1 MKRITPTAILLVLAL
16 ASTRFVAAQ
25 IGNSSQVPR
34 AVANTAT
41 STSTAR
47 KNTESPDASAE
58 KTPSANSLTA
68 QKFYEMG
75 AALYASGKI
84 EDAIGAF
91 KQSSKLQ
98 PDDPQSHYMLGMA
111 YSKTKAYKE
120 SFESFKRAIRSW
132 PDWPQAHFRLGVISY
147 VLGRRAE
154 SIKAYNHLSKLE
166 SPLANSLYLIIK
178 EDKNQGT
185 TTEGEAASKLSLT
198 EMELVG
204 TAAPGKEA
212 KNVTVDS
219 NPPPR
224 TNVESKKASASL
236 ASSIKEPAPN
246 LSAATPTTNT
256 ESKKASASLASSI
269 KEPAPNLSNP
279 SAATPTTNAE
289 SKKAS
294 VSLGSSIKETPP
306 TSRNPPAAT
315 EDSAELTSMYRIGV
329 GDVLDIRLL
338 NSFTPRSTL
347 YTVVEGGLIDMA
359 IAGGP
364 IAVAGLT
371 TEDVQALLAAELK
384 RRAVEEGARVSVG
397 VRQYSSHSVVITGL
411 VNNPGTK
418 FLRREAVPLYVIMA
432 EAQTRSDAG
441 RVTIMRSGKAAVT
454 VELSDPEALNFQVRH
469 GDMISVTARPQ
480 EFYYIAGRI
489 NHPGQK
495 VFQSGITLLQAILA
509 AGGLKGQNENLIEV
523 SREGGDGRLTTTQFK
538 LKEIKAGKIKDPR
551 VQPGDR
557 IEVIR

>member
-1 MKRITPTAILLVLAL
+1 MKRITPTAVLLVLAL

-25 IGNSSQVPR
+25 ISNSSQVPR
-34 AVANTAT
+34 AVANSAT
-41 STSTAR
+41 SASTAR
-47 KNTESPDASAE
+47 KDTESPDATSE

-84 EDAIGAF
+84 EDSIGAF

-98 PDDPQSHYMLGMA
+98 PDDPQTHYMLGMA
-111 YSKTKAYKE
+111 YSQSKAYKE
-120 SFESFKRAIRSW
+120 SYESFKRAIRSW

-154 SIKAYNHLSKLE
+154 SIKAYNHLSRLE
-166 SPLANSLYLIIK
+166 SPLANSLYRIIK

-198 EMELVG
+198 EMELVR

-236 ASSIKEPAPN
+236 ASSIK
-246 LSAATPTTNT
+246 
-256 ESKKASASLASSI
+256 K
-269 KEPAPNLSNP
+269 PAPNLSNP

-294 VSLGSSIKETPP
+294 ASLGSSIKETPP

-495 VFQSGITLLQAILA
+495 VFQSGITLVQAILA
-509 AGGLKGQNENLIEV
+509 AGGLRGQNENLVEV
-523 SREGGDGRLTTTQFK
+523 SRDGGDGRLTTTQFK
-538 LKEIKAGKIKDPR
+538 LKEIKAGKIQDPR
-551 VQPGDR
+551 VLPGDR